1 MTSLSRTELH
11 LQIISTSKS
20 SQELLI
26 YSKLYEETYGDK
38 TDSIGFRWE
47 LLTNWQQKYLF
58 TPLKF
63 CRNQFKLVAALES
76 DCGCNLT
83 KSASLQ
89 QEEFVTFEGFFCSS
103 WFIGFWE
110 SVLTTKW
117 MKETHAVYQLK
128 LCYSKRSCQLKFKG
142 LARYPN
148 ELSFS
153 SGREA
158 VCVAHWYQ

>member
-47 LLTNWQQKYLF
+47 LLTNWWQKYLF

-63 CRNQFKLVAALES
+63 CRN
-76 DCGCNLT
+76 
-83 KSASLQ
+83 
-89 QEEFVTFEGFFCSS
+89 
-103 WFIGFWE
+103 
-110 SVLTTKW
+110 
-117 MKETHAVYQLK
+117 
-128 LCYSKRSCQLKFKG
+128 
-142 LARYPN
+142 
-148 ELSFS
+148 
-153 SGREA
+153 
-158 VCVAHWYQ
+158 